1 MRLRLSITV
10 KLTLV
15 FVMFAALLLVG
26 VGSLAYN
33 SGRAALEAATI
44 SDLLSVAIEK
54 EAALNVWVE
63 NRQSDIIRLTHLPDL
78 LEDVVAFVARPDQI
92 THDRLVRT
100 LQTWTGSRQQ
110 YLALLVIDAET
121 GRVIAATD
129 PDEEGKFKENRPYFI
144 HGKNGPYVQNVY
156 YSLVLQGP
164 AMTAAAPLYS
174 AEGRLVGVLAGR
186 LNLMEMNQIINRR
199 TGLHQTDDAFL
210 VNTSNLFVTQP
221 RAISDPAILRRG
233 IHTEAVRRCLAHQS
247 GVIPTENQHGTPEI
261 VVYRWLSERQLCL
274 IVKLDQAEALAPS
287 YTFGRTILLIGSLTL
302 LVASLLAIGLART
315 ITQPVLALQAG
326 AVRFGQGE
334 LDVRL
339 PETSGDELGGL
350 AREFNSM
357 AAALSEKEAQLRR
370 YTEKLAQ
377 IVEERTVALRESE
390 TTFRLLFANHPHP
403 MWVYDLQTL
412 QFLEVNEAAI
422 NHYGYSRDE
431 FCQMFIT
438 DIRPPED
445 VPLLFDHL
453 QGERPALQQSGR
465 WRHRLKDGRIIDV
478 EITSHLLEFVGRKAA
493 LVVALDITERKRAE
507 EALQASQARLA
518 GIIGSTMDAIITVD
532 AEQRIVLF
540 NAAAEQMFRCSA
552 SEVVGQPLDRFIPP
566 QFRDLHRQHI
576 QFFARTK
583 VSNRSMGALGAITGL
598 RADGQ
603 EFPIEASISQVEAAG
618 QRLYTVILRD
628 ITERKRAEEQI
639 QRQTARAKALM
650 NIAARL
656 NAQLNLETVLTTI
669 CEETAHALKV
679 PATAVRLYD
688 PKQDVLYYA
697 NAFGLPSNYKEY
709 TQPSPGSLYRELIQ
723 QYGKLII
730 ANDVQNIPGVPNAKL
745 YACLNIRMVVTALM
759 FREGQL
765 VGALNLFIFDQAR
778 HFTEDELSLLTGLA
792 DQAAQAIT
800 NARLYAQLEAANQEL
815 AYSNTELQ
823 QFAYVASHDLQ
834 EPLRMVASYTQ
845 LLARRYRGKLDS
857 DADEFIAYAVDG
869 ANRMQRLINDL
880 LAYSRLGTRGKSLEL
895 TSSES
900 ALAQALAN
908 LQIAIAENEA
918 VVSHDPLPTVWADE
932 TQLVQLFQNL
942 VGNAIKFRSLL
953 PPRIHISAQQKEQG
967 WLFSVSDNGIGIEP
981 QYAERIFVI
990 FQRLHSQAE
999 YSGTGIGLAVCK
1011 RIVERHGG
1019 RIWME
1024 SQPGQGA
1031 TFYFTLPA
1039 TGREI

>member
-1 MRLRLSITV
+1 LAYGLGELSQLAQAFDQMAETLEHEQGFMHILLENLSDGV
-10 KLTLV
+10 IACNAEGQLTLFNRTARNWYGQEANGSPPAYEADNPHFDDPERV
-15 FVMFAALLLVG
+15 NQLLAEDSPLMRAFRGEQVRQAEMAIVSPGQPRRYLLVNG
-26 VGSLAYN
+26 
-33 SGRAALEAATI
+33 
-44 SDLLSVAIEK
+44 
-54 EAALNVWVE
+54 
-63 NRQSDIIRLTHLPDL
+63 
-78 LEDVVAFVARPDQI
+78 
-92 THDRLVRT
+92 
-100 LQTWTGSRQQ
+100 
-110 YLALLVIDAET
+110 
-121 GRVIAATD
+121 D
-129 PDEEGKFKENRPYFI
+129 PLFD
-144 HGKNGPYVQNVY
+144 
-156 YSLVLQGP
+156 S
-164 AMTAAAPLYS
+164 
-174 AEGRLVGVLAGR
+174 AGR
-186 LNLMEMNQIINRR
+186 
-199 TGLHQTDDAFL
+199 
-210 VNTSNLFVTQP
+210 
-221 RAISDPAILRRG
+221 
-233 IHTEAVRRCLAHQS
+233 
-247 GVIPTENQHGTPEI
+247 
-261 VVYRWLSERQLCL
+261 
-274 IVKLDQAEALAPS
+274 KL
-287 YTFGRTILLIGSLTL
+287 
-302 LVASLLAIGLART
+302 
-315 ITQPVLALQAG
+315 G
-326 AVRFGQGE
+326 AV
-334 LDVRL
+334 
-339 PETSGDELGGL
+339 
-350 AREFNSM
+350 
-357 AAALSEKEAQLRR
+357 
-370 YTEKLAQ
+370 
-377 IVEERTVALRESE
+377 
-390 TTFRLLFANHPHP
+390 
-403 MWVYDLQTL
+403 
-412 QFLEVNEAAI
+412 
-422 NHYGYSRDE
+422 
-431 FCQMFIT
+431 
-438 DIRPPED
+438 
-445 VPLLFDHL
+445 
-453 QGERPALQQSGR
+453 
-465 WRHRLKDGRIIDV
+465 
-478 EITSHLLEFVGRKAA
+478 
-493 LVVALDITERKRAE
+493 VVMHDITERKQAV
-507 EALQASQARLA
+507 EALQDSRSRLA

-552 SEVVGQPLDRFIPP
+552 AEVLGQPLDRFIPS

-576 QFFARTK
+576 RAFGRTK

-656 NAQLNLETVLTTI
+656 NAQLNLETVLTTV

-679 PATAVRLYD
+679 SATAVRLYD
-688 PKQDVLYYA
+688 PKQDILYYA
-697 NAFGLPSNYKEY
+697 NAFGLPPNYKEY

-723 QYGKLII
+723 QHGKLII
-730 ANDVQNIPGVPNAKL
+730 ATDVQNIPGVPNVKL
-745 YACLNIRMVVTALM
+745 YACLNIYMVVTALM

-765 VGALNLFIFDQAR
+765 VGALNLFTFDQAR

-857 DADEFIAYAVDG
+857 DADEFISYAVDG

-880 LAYSRLGTRGKSLEL
+880 LSYSRLGTQGKPLEL
-895 TSSES
+895 TGSES

-908 LQIAIAENEA
+908 LQLAIAENEA

-942 VGNAIKFRSLL
+942 VGNAIKFRSTQ
-953 PPRIHISAQQKEQG
+953 PPRIHISAEQKERE

-981 QYAERIFVI
+981 EYAERIFVI

-999 YSGTGIGLAVCK
+999 YSGTGIGLAFCK

-1031 TFYFTLPA
+1031 TFYFTLPV
-1039 TGREI
+1039 TGGET